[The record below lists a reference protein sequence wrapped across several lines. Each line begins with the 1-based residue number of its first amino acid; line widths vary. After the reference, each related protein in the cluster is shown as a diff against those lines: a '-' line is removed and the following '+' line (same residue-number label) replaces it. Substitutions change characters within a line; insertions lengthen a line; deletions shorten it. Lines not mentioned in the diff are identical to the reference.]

1 MPKLKDFIT
10 ALAKKAGYDT
20 ESATAKPFFDAL
32 PDTEVPDD
40 IHKGIDNSLISL
52 TDAKNNHPEI
62 KNYYQKQSLDGV
74 DKVLNDALS
83 EYEFD
88 EESRNEIT
96 GVRST
101 YQRVPA
107 LIKKLAELTAKKA
120 GSGNN
125 KDKAAIQK
133 EIDDLHK
140 AVATEKNSRV
150 EDKKAF
156 DNQMLTFK
164 TNTKKT
170 QLFSGIKTIHDELD
184 PEIRFNILDSQIQKE
199 LQDNQAKF
207 AFDDQGNFTLNKN
220 DGTNYYGENHQ
231 QISPVKFIEQT
242 LAKNKQIKISS
253 PAPNNGANNSNG
265 NQTKQTAGGDNN
277 NGNASLIERNN
288 QAIRDF
294 QQSMATSGVNGMPV

>member
-20 ESATAKPFFDAL
+20 ESVTAKPFFDGL
-32 PDTEVPDD
+32 PDSEVPDD
-40 IHKGIDNSLISL
+40 IQKGIDNSLISL

-74 DKVLNDALS
+74 DKVLTDALA

-88 EESRNEIT
+88 EESKNEIN

-107 LIKKLAELTAKKA
+107 FIKKVAELTAKKA
-120 GSGNN
+120 GAGSS
-125 KDKAAIQK
+125 KDKAAIQQ
-133 EIDDLHK
+133 EIDNLHK
-140 AVATEKNSRV
+140 AVAAEKAARA
-150 EDKKAF
+150 EDRKHF
-156 DNQMLTFK
+156 DTQMTGYKIDSKINELMSGFK
-164 TNTKKT
+164 TVHDDLPPEVKSTV
-170 QLFSGIKTIHDELD
+170 IKTL
-184 PEIRFNILDSQIQKE
+184 LQKE
-199 LQDNQAKF
+199 LQDNGVKY
-207 AFDDQGNFTLNKN
+207 AFDEHGSLTLLKN

-242 LAKNKQIKISS
+242 LAKTKQLKVSS
-253 PAPNNGANNSNG
+253 PGAPQPANNGNPP
-265 NQTKQTAGGDNN
+265 TTAGGDKGN

-288 QAIRDF
+288 QMLRDYN
-294 QQSMATSGVNGMPV
+294 QAMANSGPNGMPVQ

>member
-1 MPKLKDFIT
+1 MPKLKEFIT
-10 ALAKKAGYDT
+10 ALAKKAGFDT

-32 PDTEVPDD
+32 PDTDVPDD
-40 IHKGIDNSLISL
+40 INKGIDNSLISI

-74 DKVLNDALS
+74 DKVLNDALA

-88 EESRNEIT
+88 EDTKNEIN

-107 LIKKLAELTAKKA
+107 FIKKVAELTAKKA
-120 GSGNN
+120 GAGST
-125 KDKAAIQK
+125 KDKQAIQK

-140 AVATEKNSRV
+140 GIAEEKRLRA
-150 EDKKAF
+150 EEKKNF
-156 DNQMLTFK
+156 DNQMATYRIDSKIHESL
-164 TNTKKT
+164 
-170 QLFSGIKTIHDELD
+170 SGFKTIHDELD
-184 PEIRFNILDSQIQKE
+184 PDVRSTVLKTTLQKA

-207 AFDDQGNFTLNKN
+207 AFDDNGNLTLIKN

-231 QISPVKFIEQT
+231 QVTPVKFIEQT
-242 LAKNKQIKISS
+242 LAKTKQLKVSS
-253 PAPNNGANNSNG
+253 PAPPNNGANNNG
-265 NQTKQTAGGDNN
+265 TPPKNAGGDNTN

-288 QAIRDF
+288 QALRDY
-294 QQSMATSGVNGMPV
+294 QQSMATSGNGVQ